1 MWDVVRTVL
10 MHVFYILCRKAC
22 EKHKWEAEVHS
33 CKLSNYGNC
42 LKVGELKPLPH
53 STASTQLL
61 QEYKPPWNLTYAGP
75 GNDEEVFADGKVT
88 YAGQLVGMVVAETR
102 MQARTAAKAVN
113 ITYEDLQTVLTIEVS
128 ADHDCTMQEKCV
140 YFYHK

>member
-1 MWDVVRTVL
+1 
-10 MHVFYILCRKAC
+10 MHV
-22 EKHKWEAEVHS
+22 EKHAKCLSQKGEVHS
-33 CKLSNYGNC
+33 HKLNNYGNY
-42 LKVGELKPLPH
+42 LKVGKLKPLPH
-53 STASTQLL
+53 STASTHDY
-61 QEYKPPWNLTYAGP
+61 YKSTNHLGILTYAGP
-75 GNDEEVFADGKVT
+75 GNDEEVFTDGKVT

-140 YFYHK
+140 YFYRK

>member
-1 MWDVVRTVL
+1 MLKSEGWSAQL
-10 MHVFYILCRKAC
+10 Q
-22 EKHKWEAEVHS
+22 
-33 CKLSNYGNC
+33 LSNHGNY

-53 STASTQLL
+53 STASTHDY
-61 QEYKPPWNLTYAGP
+61 YKSTNHLGILTYAGP

-102 MQARTAAKAVN
+102 MQARIAAKAVN

-128 ADHDCTMQEKCV
+128 ADQYCTMQEKCV
-140 YFYHK
+140 YFYCK

>member
-1 MWDVVRTVL
+1 
-10 MHVFYILCRKAC
+10 
-22 EKHKWEAEVHS
+22 
-33 CKLSNYGNC
+33 
-42 LKVGELKPLPH
+42 
-53 STASTQLL
+53 
-61 QEYKPPWNLTYAGP
+61 
-75 GNDEEVFADGKVT
+75 VT

-140 YFYHK
+140 HFYRK

>member
-1 MWDVVRTVL
+1 MKSL
-10 MHVFYILCRKAC
+10 SRKG
-22 EKHKWEAEVHS
+22 EVHS
-33 CKLSNYGNC
+33 CKLSNYGNY
-42 LKVGELKPLPH
+42 LKVGELKPLPSPIPLPLH
-53 STASTQLL
+53 IWLL
-61 QEYKPPWNLTYAGP
+61 QEYKPPWNSYIYAGP

-102 MQARTAAKAVN
+102 MQARIAAKAVN

-140 YFYHK
+140 YFYRK